1 MGRLDPSKPLESLAR
16 KYLPNFANCSVDRKI
31 DLIENLAKDFKVDGI
46 VLPTNWGCRM
56 MSIGETI
63 VKDVIQQRLG
73 VPSLILDVDSTDWRS
88 YNETQVKR
96 NVEVFLQILSEKNQ
110 RE

>member
-1 MGRLDPSKPLESLAR
+1 
-16 KYLPNFANCSVDRKI
+16 
-31 DLIENLAKDFKVDGI
+31 
-46 VLPTNWGCRM
+46 M

-63 VKDVIQQRLG
+63 VKDVIQQKLG